1 MAPWGAILSHHCP
14 LLFCFSFLI
23 GKPWIFGD
31 VLFSISFSLKQSVW
45 TGKISDLTI
54 ISAECYPRKRL
65 DLDKLVTWNK
75 NIFVYVVIYI
85 IYLLKTRYL
94 SEEGEGRV
102 VEKITQIQSFLPP
115 FYISSKTALDLPIF
129 PTAEI
134 TKILYLK
141 WIKYITEYTYKIST
155 VDL

>member
-1 MAPWGAILSHHCP
+1 M
-14 LLFCFSFLI
+14 
-23 GKPWIFGD
+23 
-31 VLFSISFSLKQSVW
+31 
-45 TGKISDLTI
+45 
-54 ISAECYPRKRL
+54 
-65 DLDKLVTWNK
+65 
-75 NIFVYVVIYI
+75 IYI